1 MVVLFL
7 LSLPGLVVIVIGLGV
22 YQLVRSRVKG
32 TKRPGAG
39 SAGINLLDTVLK
51 PGSEHLVIENESRQ
65 LLRDENDEAAPPFD
79 YTTNRIRIKRKGNQ

>member
-1 MVVLFL
+1 MEILFL

-22 YQLVRSRVKG
+22 YQLVQARIKG

-51 PGSEHLVIENESRQ
+51 PGSEHLINEKESQ
-65 LLRDENDEAAPPFD
+65 KLIRDENDEAAPPFD
-79 YTTNRIRIKRKGNQ
+79 HTTNTIKIKRKA

>member
-1 MVVLFL
+1 MEVLFL

-22 YQLVRSRVKG
+22 YQLARARIKG

-51 PGSEHLVIENESRQ
+51 PGSEHLMNEKESRR
-65 LLRDENDEAAPPFD
+65 LLRDENEEAAPPFD
-79 YTTNRIRIKRKGNQ
+79 HTTNKINIKRKA

>member
-1 MVVLFL
+1 MEVLFL

-22 YQLVRSRVKG
+22 YQLARARVKG

-51 PGSEHLVIENESRQ
+51 PGSEHLVNEKESRK
-65 LLRDENDEAAPPFD
+65 LLRDENEEAAPPFD
-79 YTTNRIRIKRKGNQ
+79 HTTNTINIKRKA

>member
-7 LSLPGLVVIVIGLGV
+7 LSLPGLVIIVIGLGV
-22 YQLVRSRVKG
+22 YQLVRARVKG

-51 PGSEHLVIENESRQ
+51 PGSEHLINEKENRK
-65 LLRDENDEAAPPFD
+65 LIRDESEEGAPPFD
-79 YTTNRIRIKRKGNQ
+79 HTLKAIEIKRKH

>member
-1 MVVLFL
+1 MEILFL

-22 YQLVRSRVKG
+22 YQLVQARIKG

-51 PGSEHLVIENESRQ
+51 PGSEHLINEKESRK
-65 LLRDENDEAAPPFD
+65 LIRDENDEAAPPFD
-79 YTTNRIRIKRKGNQ
+79 HMTNTIKIKRKA

>member
-22 YQLVRSRVKG
+22 YQLARARVKG

-39 SAGINLLDTVLK
+39 SAGLELLGTVLS
-51 PGSEHLVIENESRQ
+51 PGSEHLVNEKESRK
-65 LLRDENDEAAPPFD
+65 LIRDESEEGAPPFD
-79 YTTNRIRIKRKGNQ
+79 HTSNKIRIKRKGN